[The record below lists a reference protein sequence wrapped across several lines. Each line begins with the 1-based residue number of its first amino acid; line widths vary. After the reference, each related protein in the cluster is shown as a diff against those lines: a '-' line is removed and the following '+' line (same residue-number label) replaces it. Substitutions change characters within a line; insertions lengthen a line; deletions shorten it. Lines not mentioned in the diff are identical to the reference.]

1 MYSPPPHFA
10 DTETWR
16 RTFLL
21 SFQSL
26 GVVFGHLSIGPLYVF
41 NTVSPSDMTS
51 DSLFG
56 ILSFIIWTMT
66 LIPLVKYVFIVL
78 KAHDNGEGGTFALY
92 SLLCR
97 HAKVG
102 LLPNNCDADDELL
115 AYEMGSFYKNNWDTK
130 HKRTIEKSKQSRYLM
145 LMVALLGSCMVIGN
159 GVLVPAISVFSA
171 SLGLDDS
178 LASISFK
185 TTGHHSEAQ
194 FEKYAPVPTACVI
207 LVALFVLQHFGTQ
220 KIGFLFAPIII
231 VWLLFLC
238 GISVYNVF
246 HWNYSVLY
254 AVSPTYLFKYLRNI
268 DIRSWRSLGGVVLSI
283 AGSDAMFADLGHF
296 STRSIKIAFSLLVY
310 PSLVLCYMGQTAFIS
325 KNWDPS
331 RKVLPSHLVA
341 SMPGGTKHI
350 FTVLSVLASVVGSQA
365 AITATFSIINQLQAL
380 NCFPRVKVVHTSERI
395 HGQIYIPDINWILM
409 ALCLAFTIAVKDVAN
424 MGNATG
430 IAVVIGMLITTCFMS
445 LIVGLYWGKVFEAT
459 IFLVFFGF
467 VEAVYLLACI
477 LNFQKSAWVF
487 LFFIHFVLIIMLAW
501 HYGTMKK
508 YEFDVN
514 NKVSIEWL
522 TNLGP
527 GLGVVRLPGIGFVYS
542 DIMTGIPAF
551 FSHFVTNLPAYHEVL
566 VFVSFKPVPVPFV
579 PPSKQY
585 IIGRMGS
592 KEFKVYRCI
601 VRYGYCDSIGDVNM
615 FEDHIFRAIGEFVSL
630 EDRDPVPPNLPED
643 RLIVTGN
650 LDQEGTAF
658 IMVSDNTSID
668 NSSNQVD
675 EESPRTGS
683 EHSQILPSMTRRR
696 KVRFLLPP
704 DSPQMRPSVRG
715 ELLELVEAREH
726 GMTYIL
732 GQSHIFAHQ
741 RSNFLRRLAIK
752 LYIFLGHNCRD
763 PSMVLNIPH
772 AAFVEVGMPYYL

>member
-1 MYSPPPHFA
+1 
-10 DTETWR
+10 
-16 RTFLL
+16 
-21 SFQSL
+21 
-26 GVVFGHLSIGPLYVF
+26 
-41 NTVSPSDMTS
+41 
-51 DSLFG
+51 
-56 ILSFIIWTMT
+56 MT

-78 KAHDNGEGGTFALY
+78 KADDNGEGGTFALY

-102 LLPNNCDADDELL
+102 LLPNNHDADDELL
-115 AYEMGSFYKNNWDTK
+115 AYEMGSFYKNNLESK
-130 HKRTIEKSKQSRYLM
+130 QRTIEKSKRSRYLM

-185 TTGHHSEAQ
+185 STGHREAQ
-194 FEKYAPVPTACVI
+194 FEQYAPAPMACAI
-207 LVALFVLQHFGTQ
+207 LVALFVLQHFGTH

-231 VWLLFLC
+231 VWLLFIC
-238 GISVYNVF
+238 GVGVYNIF
-246 HWNYSVLY
+246 HWNYHVLY
-254 AVSPTYLFKYLRNI
+254 AFSPTYLFKYLRNI
-268 DIRSWRSLGGVVLSI
+268 DIKSWRSLSGVVLSI

-296 STRSIKIAFSLLVY
+296 SKRSIKIAFSFLVY
-310 PSLVLCYMGQTAFIS
+310 PSLVLCYMGQTAFLS

-331 RKVLPSHLVA
+331 KKVNQSHLSA
-341 SMPGGTKHI
+341 SIPGGAQHI

-365 AITATFSIINQLQAL
+365 TITATFSIINQLQAL
-380 NCFPRVKVVHTSERI
+380 SCFPRVKVVHTSERI

-409 ALCLAFTIAVKDVAN
+409 ALCLAFTIAFKDVAN

-430 IAVVIGMLITTCFMS
+430 LAAVIGMMITTCFMS
-445 LIVGLYWGKVFEAT
+445 LIIGLYWGKVFEA
-459 IFLVFFGF
+459 IFFLVFFGF
-467 VEAVYLLACI
+467 VEAIYLLACI

-487 LFFIHFVLIIMLAW
+487 LFFIHFVLVIMLAW
-501 HYGTMKK
+501 HYGTVKK

-522 TNLGP
+522 TSLGS

-542 DIMTGIPAF
+542 DIVRGIPAF

-566 VFVSFKPVPVPFV
+566 VFVSFKPVPVPYV
-579 PPSKQY
+579 PPSMQY

-601 VRYGYCDSIGDVNM
+601 VRYGYCDSIGDVNN

-630 EDRDPVPPNLPED
+630 EDRDPETPNFPED

-650 LDQEGTAF
+650 LDCEGTAF
-658 IMVSDNTSID
+658 ITVADSASVDNT
-668 NSSNQVD
+668 NNQVD
-675 EESPRTGS
+675 EESPKTGD
-683 EHSQILPSMTRRR
+683 EPQQIWPSTSKKR
-696 KVRFLLPP
+696 KVRFVLPP
-704 DSPQMRPSVRG
+704 ESPQMRPLVRE

-726 GMTYIL
+726 EIL
-732 GQSHIFAHQ
+732 QW
-741 RSNFLRRLAIK
+741 
-752 LYIFLGHNCRD
+752 C
-763 PSMVLNIPH
+763 
-772 AAFVEVGMPYYL
+772 